1 MNPVP
6 HEYQLVPWHTGPFP
20 IHGHYGW
27 YSIVTGD
34 LGNWIFFWGRII
46 NDFLKIHDRYYYVS
60 SLLSI
65 TLHDDS
71 YLYVSRNHL
80 SLGPGLFIDLIYS
93 KGPVEFLFLNRSS
106 TTDLIYSNFQ
116 GIVIFA
122 KHCKIYGAQI
132 EIYENFGEPWLNPN
146 LEGPFC
152 YS

>member
-1 MNPVP
+1 MSISWSRDI
-6 HEYQLVPWHTGPFP
+6 LVRFQFTA
-20 IHGHYGW
+20 
-27 YSIVTGD
+27 VTD
-34 LGNWIFFWGRII
+34 DTLSLRVTWAIEFFFGGRVI

-71 YLYVSRNHL
+71 YLCVSRNHL

-93 KGPVEFLFLNRSS
+93 KGPVEFLFLNISS

-116 GIVIFA
+116 GSVIFA
-122 KHCKIYGAQI
+122 KHCKIYGAHI